1 MRQLIAIFHAVS
13 SGVLVGEF
21 AKGVAIQA
29 VCAVS
34 RWQQKLIINL
44 SWHVKGQTVKIAI
57 SALRER
63 RKRLQG
69 KYGVH
74 TDML

>member
-1 MRQLIAIFHAVS
+1 MLSPQ
-13 SGVLVGEF
+13 EF
-21 AKGVAIQA
+21 SLEDLQKQWRFRESFEA
-29 VCAVS
+29 VCEES